1 MTKQIKTNSRKNN
14 REESAMTP
22 SKSLVTV
29 TKQAAQKK
37 LIKSS
42 TSIWVQLNAQVGP
55 ALLSE
60 CLPT

>member
-1 MTKQIKTNSRKNN
+1 MTKQVETISRKNK
-14 REESAMTP
+14 REMST
-22 SKSLVTV
+22 VTV
-29 TKQAAQKK
+29 TVIVYGHQASRTKN

-42 TSIWVQLNAQVGP
+42 TSIWVQLGAQVGP